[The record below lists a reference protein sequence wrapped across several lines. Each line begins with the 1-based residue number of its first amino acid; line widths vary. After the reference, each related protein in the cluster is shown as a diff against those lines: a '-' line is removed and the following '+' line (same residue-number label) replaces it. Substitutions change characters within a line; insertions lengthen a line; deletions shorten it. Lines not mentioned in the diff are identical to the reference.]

1 MLAFCWHNT
10 CRLLDIH
17 NQKMSW
23 GLPSNLNTAKC
34 CIFLLWD
41 YPLPCP
47 FITTPFVYKTTLIEV
62 VKSTF
67 QPSGPSFGNSFAR
80 RSSAVS
86 TKALDVRAPGL
97 ERFASLQ
104 GLYVNVVMVLG
115 VVVVVFVVV
124 VLAVVAAVSGQL
136 GPQCQFAHGREELQ
150 KVPRKHTCD
159 FLTPALPLGERI
171 RRDFR
176 GWLYVLCSTVS
187 VTSDK
192 PNLLP
197 FSGNLYLGS
206 CHLFPKSMSGWRII
220 MINLPDN
227 LLQTVWKQ
235 NSETGLQRFQ
245 HFKLHTRKI
254 VGLLPLPEIITTRST
269 TVLVGGSL
277 LTFTCHSCLEHPKLF
292 ACALIWF
299 RCVYIDSGWFIPKCR
314 CAARPLTYDAHRFVR
329 GGGSGIWSVV
339 TNA

>member
-1 MLAFCWHNT
+1 
-10 CRLLDIH
+10 
-17 NQKMSW
+17 
-23 GLPSNLNTAKC
+23 
-34 CIFLLWD
+34 
-41 YPLPCP
+41 
-47 FITTPFVYKTTLIEV
+47 
-62 VKSTF
+62 
-67 QPSGPSFGNSFAR
+67 
-80 RSSAVS
+80 
-86 TKALDVRAPGL
+86 
-97 ERFASLQ
+97 
-104 GLYVNVVMVLG
+104 MVLG

-220 MINLPDN
+220 MINLQQFGNKTP
-227 LLQTVWKQ
+227 
-235 NSETGLQRFQ
+235 
-245 HFKLHTRKI
+245 KLDCKGSNTSNFISRKI

-299 RCVYIDSGWFIPKCR
+299 RCVYIGSGWFIPQCR
-314 CAARPLTYDAHRFVR
+314 CAARPLTYDAHRFVQ
-329 GGGSGIWSVV
+329 GWGSGIWSVV
-339 TNA
+339 KNA